1 MAYEEFTTMSQVS
14 AELRSIRQLIE
25 SRDNVDLERRKLD
38 DKRDEEAKAR
48 ASHILERVD
57 GHGGRIRT
65 LEVNW
70 STFFSENG
78 AFTFVKDKIKATDR
92 QNRVIIGLVLTTL
105 AGVIVNLIKH

>member
-1 MAYEEFTTMSQVS
+1 MYEEFTTMAQVS
-14 AELRSIRQLIE
+14 AELRSMRQLLE

-48 ASHILERVD
+48 AAHILERVD

-70 STFFSENG
+70 ATFFSENG
-78 AFTFVKDKIKATDR
+78 AFTFVKKKVEACEN
-92 QNRVIIGLVLTTL
+92 QNRVIIGLVITTL
-105 AGVIVNLIKH
+105 GAVIANIVYKH